1 MRVRIKLAALGAVCL
16 LTSCATA
23 YQPDGVAGGYSDR
36 RLAGNAVQVSFRG
49 NRFNSPEMLQSY
61 LLRRCADVT
70 LQNGYDYFVVA
81 PNAGPT
87 NADGSKADNESIASA
102 TIQMYKGV
110 KPGSD
115 VHAYDAAAVVR
126 STPVDEGENAEAMPP
141 PVSIA
146 NATAESGARIP
157 AVNSNAL
164 TNEPPPFEKF

>member
-1 MRVRIKLAALGAVCL
+1 MRVGIRLAALGAVCL

-70 LQNGYDYFVVA
+70 LQNGYEYFVVA

-146 NATAESGARIP
+146 NATTESGARIP
-157 AVNSNAL
+157 AVNPNAL